1 MFQGEV
7 AIKIDDKGR
16 MTIPTAMREQIASE
30 CSNRLVLGYDP
41 FEGRCLMLYPE
52 DELKLVRQQ
61 VMSLPRA
68 DKNARLMQR
77 RFLGSIQL
85 LEVDGN
91 HRLTLPPSFRKTV
104 KLEKNAVL
112 IGMGNKLEL
121 WSEKGYLEQAQ
132 EVVDESNLSD
142 AIMNIRF

>member
-30 CSNRLVLGYDP
+30 CGNRLILGYDP

-61 VMSLPRA
+61 VMGLSRA

-91 HRLTLPPSFRKTV
+91 HRLTLPYSFRKTI